1 MSASTSSL
9 PQGGAPVT
17 ANNVKRCKV
26 HHQLVVYSLVS
37 NVFLHYALYGLY
49 RMPQVI
55 DIGLLSARSHGA
67 STPMSRP
74 ALPLQGVHT

>member
-49 RMPQVI
+49 RMPEVI
-55 DIGLLSARSHGA
+55 DIGINNHYFTQHWCPA
-67 STPMSRP
+67 STFDC
-74 ALPLQGVHT
+74 LGCY